1 MRLTMSGTIT
11 GLDAAIKAKNISDIQ
26 GELLALP
33 REQVV
38 MGMKKVHNT
47 LALTHAND
55 IGPIFGLLLIQHPNI
70 MQEIQPQTLSDTVF
84 LKWLQGM
91 ERVLFPEPAHK
102 TIPHSEKDPKKSVE
116 SEKDPKKSVEIV
128 KNLLKRRE
136 VEKAAAL
143 LSDPKILEA
152 AKVEA
157 IRIAAE
163 PFAKDKLSDKVF
175 SKYILNYIAAKERH
189 RPAPKM

>member
-1 MRLTMSGTIT
+1 MSGTIT

-116 SEKDPKKSVEIV
+116 IV